1 MELVKQN
8 RKELQIASPA
18 LHNEVLKH
26 LSASE
31 QKVVELKYSAKPF
44 FSMDDDEADAFA
56 IATMFKISVI
66 TGWQMPDNELH
77 ESELINQL
85 KKIFDE
91 KYSRVNIQEVEYAFR
106 NHLQPDWGKFFNLG
120 LLADVLDP
128 YLAKRAEISALE
140 ERIKSKP
147 KELPAP
153 EITETDEERIQWA
166 RETYEATGNPLFISF
181 ELWPLIKTRVVL
193 PENVK
198 KELRKRAKIMV
209 DKMAADD
216 PFLFK
221 DKSEDKWNNRV
232 QAQLAMEYYFK
243 QCKK

>member
-1 MELVKQN
+1 M
-8 RKELQIASPA
+8 
-18 LHNEVLKH
+18 
-26 LSASE
+26 SASE

-44 FSMDDDEADAFA
+44 FSMDEDEADAFA

-153 EITETDEERIQWA
+153 EITETDEERIQSA
-166 RETYEATGNPLFISF
+166 REIYQSIKDPLLIPVSV
-181 ELWPLIKTRVVL
+181 WPLIKPRVELSEEVKNEIRRKARIL
-193 PENVK
+193 VNELAEN
-198 KELRKRAKIMV
+198 
-209 DKMAADD
+209 DK
-216 PFLFK
+216 FLFK

-232 QAQLAMEYYFK
+232 QAQLAMEYYFVRV
-243 QCKK
+243 